1 MRVVGESNSHLVL
14 ELASWINSFVNLRRS
29 FGCRAGLSTGRAE
42 AGEGGASASTS
53 RWGTSVALWRCG

>member
-53 RWGTSVALWRCG
+53 